1 MKYFTAIIYLSLIL
15 VVSSCGEDNDEL
27 PVTLPSTAKIT
38 GSVNL
43 YDEGTEKI
51 GASGM
56 KVSVA
61 GISISVLTDSEG
73 KFELI
78 DVPFGPT
85 TLVYEKEDYGTYKYF
100 ISDFKADLFIGEAPS
115 LGKKSKT
122 KSITSGSVI
131 DGTDVKI
138 SVVTEGTNTSKRYMR
153 YFLGTDQT
161 VTNENYSQVT
171 EIYENDANTN
181 PSQHTFTQ
189 QELNDLGFSSG
200 SQVFVKA
207 YGESFWGNDFEDPD
221 LNKRIFPNLNENS
234 AQPVMFMVP

>member
-38 GSVNL
+38 GNVNL

-61 GISISVLTDSEG
+61 GTSISVLTDSEG

-78 DVPFGPT
+78 DVPFGPA
-85 TLVYEKEDYGTYKYF
+85 TLVYEKEGYGTYKYF
-100 ISDFKADLFIGEAPS
+100 IDDLTEDLIIPNTPS
-115 LGKKSKT
+115 LGKVSKT
-122 KSITSGSVI
+122 KVFTNAVVI
-131 DGTDVKI
+131 DGTDVKV
-138 SVVTEGTNTSKRYMR
+138 SSVTEGTNSSKRYLR

-161 VTNENYSQVT
+161 VTNENYSKVSD
-171 EIYENDANTN
+171 IYESDLNVN
-181 PSQHTFTQ
+181 PAIHIFTQ
-189 QELNDLGFSSG
+189 QELNDLGFASG
-200 SQVFVKA
+200 AQVYVKV
-207 YGESFWGNDFEDPD
+207 YGESFWGNDYEDPGLD
-221 LNKRIFPNLNENS
+221 RRVFPNLNES
-234 AQPVMFMVP
+234 SGETASFMVP